1 MPQQSTIA
9 NQTVSQIVPIG
20 SAVAPQIDPINPN
33 EIAKQDSSTA
43 AILALTIFSV
53 LSLNAMTGLIRVI
66 LVSIDRYPP
75 SSR

>member
-1 MPQQSTIA
+1 MQPQTQEMPQIQ
-9 NQTVSQIVPIG
+9 QTV
-20 SAVAPQIDPINPN
+20 PQIAPIDSINPN

-66 LVSIDRYPP
+66 LVSTERYPP